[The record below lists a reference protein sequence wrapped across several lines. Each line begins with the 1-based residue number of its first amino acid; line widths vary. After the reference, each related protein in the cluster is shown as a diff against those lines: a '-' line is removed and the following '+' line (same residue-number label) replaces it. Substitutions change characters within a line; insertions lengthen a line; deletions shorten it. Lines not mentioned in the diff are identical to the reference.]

1 MSVLADEM
9 DAQIASKE
17 KSARNEEKKKAEVR
31 MEEERSKYEEKIGQL
46 QEAVDKLKNVRLC
59 VKLKKI
65 K

>member
-17 KSARNEEKKKAEVR
+17 KSARNEERKKAELK
-31 MEEERSKYEEKIGQL
+31 MEEEKNKYEEKIGQL
-46 QEAVDKLKNVRLC
+46 QEAVDKLKSVRLR
-59 VKLKKI
+59 VNLNI

>member
-17 KSARNEEKKKAEVR
+17 KSARNEEKKKAEVI